1 MIGRRPS
8 VMELRKILM
17 LSAHRIQLDRRI
29 VSEANALV
37 ASGRELTLV
46 SVPTD
51 MRGAALDGRIRV
63 IMPGRTDQRGASN
76 SAQLLLGRL
85 SRYLPGP
92 FFLRMTPREQFDVI
106 HCHDLKTLPSAVAV
120 LRRRSPNA
128 KLVYDSHELYPYQWE
143 NRSLQAYWSWL
154 ERKYIKKADLIVTVN
169 ESIAVKLEELYQ
181 VKRPEVIYNSYGV
194 LGGNTPVAEKAF
206 LEHFGARE
214 GGLKVI
220 FQGNLG
226 LDRNLHNL
234 TAAFGLLDEGMK
246 LFLLGTGPAE
256 ASLRK
261 LIASNN
267 IRNVFLGAWAPQD
280 RLMAYLAQADLG
292 VIPYLG
298 DSLLNN
304 LYCTPNKLFEYIEA
318 GVPIC
323 ASDLP
328 ELRRVIRGCRV
339 GDVYPMAGPE
349 AIAEAIKDCAT
360 RRLRGEFSEER
371 FREARAAY
379 GWPRQE
385 EKLLRLYDQ
394 LAE

>member
-1 MIGRRPS
+1 
-8 VMELRKILM
+8 M

-51 MRGAALDGRIRV
+51 MGGAVLDSRIRV
-63 IMPGRTDQRGASN
+63 VMPDRTDRSSGSG
-76 SAQLLLGRL
+76 SIELLLSRL

-120 LRRRSPNA
+120 KRKWSPDA

-143 NRSLQAYWSWL
+143 NRGLQTYWSWL
-154 ERKYIKKADLIVTVN
+154 ERRYIKEANLIITVN
-169 ESIAVKLEELYQ
+169 ESIAGKLEELYR
-181 VKRPEVIYNSYGV
+181 VKRPEVLYNSYGV
-194 LGGNTPVAEKAF
+194 FGENTPVTEKAF
-206 LEHFGARE
+206 LEHFGAPE
-214 GGLKVI
+214 GGFKVI

-226 LDRNLHNL
+226 LDRNLDNL
-234 TAAFGLLDEGMK
+234 TAAFGLLDESMK

-256 ASLRK
+256 AALRR
-261 LIASNN
+261 LIASNDL
-267 IRNVFLGAWAPQD
+267 RNVFIGPWVPQE
-280 RLMAYLAQADLG
+280 RLMAYLARADLG
-292 VIPYLG
+292 VIPYVG

-328 ELRRVIRGCRV
+328 ELRRVIRGQ
-339 GDVYPMAGPE
+339 GIGEVYRMAGPE
-349 AIAEAIKDCAT
+349 AIAAAIENCAS
-360 RRLRGEFSEER
+360 RCLRGEFSEER
-371 FREARAAY
+371 FRAARDAY

-394 LAE
+394 LAG

>member
-1 MIGRRPS
+1 
-8 VMELRKILM
+8 M

-51 MRGAALDGRIRV
+51 MGGAALDSRIRV
-63 IMPGRTDQRGASN
+63 VMPDRTDQSHASG
-76 SAQLLLGRL
+76 SVELLLSRL

-92 FFLRMTPREQFDVI
+92 FFLYMTPREQFDVI

-120 LRRRSPNA
+120 KRRWSPHA

-143 NRSLQAYWSWL
+143 NRGLQTYWSWL
-154 ERKYIKKADLIVTVN
+154 ERRYIKEADLIITVN
-169 ESIAVKLEELYQ
+169 ESIASKLEELYQ
-181 VKRPEVIYNSYGV
+181 VNWPEVLCNSYGV
-194 LGGNTPVAEKAF
+194 IGNNTPVTETAF
-206 LEHFGARE
+206 LEHFGAPE
-214 GGLKVI
+214 GGFKVI

-226 LDRNLHNL
+226 LDRNLDNL
-234 TAAFGLLDEGMK
+234 TAAFGQLGEGMR

-256 ASLRK
+256 AALRK
-261 LIASNN
+261 LIASKN
-267 IRNVFLGAWAPQD
+267 INNVFIGPWVPQD
-280 RLMAYLAQADLG
+280 RLMAYLARADLG
-292 VIPYLG
+292 VIPYVG
-298 DSLLNN
+298 ETLLNN

-328 ELRRVIRGCRV
+328 ELRRVIRGQGI

-349 AIAEAIKDCAT
+349 AIAAAIKDCAS
-360 RRLRGEFSEER
+360 RCLRGEFGEER
-371 FREARAAY
+371 FREARDAY

-385 EKLLRLYDQ
+385 EKLLRIYDQ